1 MTTRFFFAIVHARS
15 LDISLPCILTPTLWL
30 FKEVFVQKLCSGLV
44 EFVMPDNLNI
54 ENRSK
59 SRVTTFKEKKMSFLI
74 TIAVI
79 HAKSLIRDCSE
90 KSETDFKF

>member
-1 MTTRFFFAIVHARS
+1 MSDNQIFFAIVHARS

-30 FKEVFVQKLCSGLV
+30 FEEVFGQKLCSGLI

-59 SRVTTFKEKKMSFLI
+59 IRVTTSEEKKILF
-74 TIAVI
+74 
-79 HAKSLIRDCSE
+79 
-90 KSETDFKF
+90 